1 MILLVVDFLVPQIRD
16 GRCFYLLCTLHVL
29 HRKLKFS
36 TKGGQTWGSVC
47 VCVCGEGGGEF
58 AGGLLPQKIFKFIL
72 GSRKCDFQRSAGH
85 YSKSIR
91 RKLQ

>member
-1 MILLVVDFLVPQIRD
+1 MAAVSTYYVRYMYYI
-16 GRCFYLLCTLHVL
+16 GNWNSA
-29 HRKLKFS
+29 RKVAKP
-36 TKGGQTWGSVC
+36 GGVC
-47 VCVCGEGGGEF
+47 VCVCVGRGGGEF